1 MFRLKLWVKSSSASS
16 TMAGVT
22 PQVLQSRRANKGIG
36 LEICRQLASQGVSV
50 VLTARNEKRGL
61 DAVEKLK
68 KSGLSDYIMF
78 HQLDVMDSASID
90 SLAVFI
96 KSQIGK
102 LDILVNNAGVGG
114 TTDGGTGGAKVK
126 RTAYELAVEC
136 LQVNYYGTKRT
147 TEALLPLLQLSDSPR
162 IVNVS
167 SGMGALSTGGAKG
180 RGNAY
185 ELAVECLQINYYG
198 TKRSTEA
205 LLPLLHLSDF
215 PRVVNVSSTMG
226 ALSGIRNKWAR
237 ETLNDVETEERIDQ
251 VLNEYLK
258 DVKEGSAEANG
269 WPSYW
274 GVYCVS
280 KAAVTAYTRLLAK
293 KYPKMLIN
301 CVCPGWVKTDL
312 SNHSG
317 PLRPEEGARSPVR
330 LALLPDDGPSG
341 LFFNRMQVSSF

>member
-1 MFRLKLWVKSSSASS
+1 
-16 TMAGVT
+16 MAGAVT
-22 PQVLQSRRANKGIG
+22 PKSAGMKKYAVVTGANKGIG

-61 DAVEKLK
+61 DAVEKLN

-90 SLAVFI
+90 SLAAFI
-96 KSQIGK
+96 KSEIGK
-102 LDILVNNAGVGG
+102 LDILVNNAGVNGI
-114 TTDGGTGGAKVK
+114 TDSGVSFLTV
-126 RTAYELAVEC
+126 
-136 LQVNYYGTKRT
+136 
-147 TEALLPLLQLSDSPR
+147 PLLENQL
-162 IVNVS
+162 
-167 SGMGALSTGGAKG
+167 
-180 RGNAY
+180 
-185 ELAVECLQINYYG
+185 
-198 TKRSTEA
+198 
-205 LLPLLHLSDF
+205 
-215 PRVVNVSSTMG
+215 
-226 ALSGIRNKWAR
+226 GICNKWG
-237 ETLNDVETEERIDQ
+237 ETLNDIENLTDERIDL
-251 VLNEYLK
+251 VLDEYLK
-258 DVKEGSAEANG
+258 DVKEGSAEAKG

>member
-1 MFRLKLWVKSSSASS
+1 MFLLKLWMKSSASPL
-16 TMAGVT
+16 MAGVVT
-22 PQVLQSRRANKGIG
+22 PKSAGIKKYAVVTGANKGIG
-36 LEICRQLASQGVSV
+36 LEICRQLASQGVCV

-61 DAVEKLK
+61 DAVEMLK

-78 HQLDVMDSASID
+78 HQLDVMDSASINY
-90 SLAVFI
+90 LAGFI
-96 KSQIGK
+96 KSEIGK
-102 LDILVNNAGVGG
+102 LDIL
-114 TTDGGTGGAKVK
+114 TGGAKGK
-126 RTAYELAVEC
+126 GNAYELAVEC
-136 LQVNYYGTKRT
+136 MQINYFGTKRT
-147 TEALLPLLQLSDSPR
+147 TEALLPLLHLSDSPR
-162 IVNVS
+162 I
-167 SGMGALSTGGAKG
+167 
-180 RGNAY
+180 
-185 ELAVECLQINYYG
+185 
-198 TKRSTEA
+198 
-205 LLPLLHLSDF
+205 
-215 PRVVNVSSTMG
+215 VNVSSTMG
-226 ALSGIRNKWAR
+226 ALSGIRNKSAR
-237 ETLNDVETEERIDQ
+237 ETLNDVENLTKERIDQ

-258 DVKEGSAEANG
+258 DIKEGSAEAKG

-317 PLRPEEGARSPVR
+317 PLRPEEGAKSPVR